1 MAGFGDILCAI
12 GDFGLF
18 QKLLLMGLCYPSVML
33 AFQIYSLLFTQA
45 GSSYHCNTDWILQDN
60 PNLTTGE
67 QLNLTVPRKEDGSLD
82 KCRMFTPTDWDID
95 DIREHGLNET
105 TGCINGWVY
114 DTSLFQSS
122 IVSEFDLVCD
132 KAFLLGVG
140 QTVYMA
146 GILCGTITFG
156 ALADI
161 FGRKRATQ
169 MPLLLLTVFV
179 TATAFAP
186 NLYLYMVFQFVLL
199 FLSILT
205 KYILTGN
212 FMDAIRTSFSS
223 AAEWLGVTKR
233 SLASCFSQV
242 MGGVGQCVM
251 AGIAYFIRRWRI
263 AQLALASSMLWI
275 PESARW
281 LLGHGRTEEANKL
294 ILMAASV
301 NKRTLFHCHRCV
313 AYSCHLYHYL
323 FASPILR
330 KYFLILS
337 FAWFSLALAYNCFN
351 LNVGNF
357 GLNIF
362 LMQLIFGLTDI
373 PGHILCIWLLE
384 ALGRKISFASTLI
397 FGGCISLLTLAFSE
411 VVAFVTTG
419 RVFMNWA
426 GTICNVYIQELFPTS
441 FRYCPAISMASIA
454 YRVAP
459 VLAPLVNSL
468 VMYHRAAPTL
478 VYGILPVVSGSLC
491 LLLPETRRTD
501 LPDTTEQLEERPRD
515 ETSN

>member
-186 NLYLYMVFQFVLL
+186 NLYLYMVFQFVASMSYGGFRVNGIVL
-199 FLSILT
+199 
-205 KYILTGN
+205 
-212 FMDAIRTSFSS
+212 

-301 NKRTLFHCHRCV
+301 NKRTVPSQILDKKKGNAV
-313 AYSCHLYHYL
+313 TIKDL

-411 VVAFVTTG
+411 GMKCIHAVENNGLTTI
-419 RVFMNWA
+419 
-426 GTICNVYIQELFPTS
+426 TE
-441 FRYCPAISMASIA
+441 IS
-454 YRVAP
+454 
-459 VLAPLVNSL
+459 
-468 VMYHRAAPTL
+468 
-478 VYGILPVVSGSLC
+478 
-491 LLLPETRRTD
+491 PEFN
-501 LPDTTEQLEERPRD
+501 Q
-515 ETSN
+515 SKQNI